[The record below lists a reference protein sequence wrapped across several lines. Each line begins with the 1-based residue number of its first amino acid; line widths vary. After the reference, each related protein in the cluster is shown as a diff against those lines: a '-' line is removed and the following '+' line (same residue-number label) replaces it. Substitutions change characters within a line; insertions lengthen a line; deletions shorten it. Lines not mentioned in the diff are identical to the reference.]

1 MDTIKQNFEKI
12 RAQALQ
18 DGAKVEMLISG
29 GEELSIGYQKKK
41 LDSFESTQS
50 RMAGFRVILGASQ
63 GYAYTE
69 NLSDESLLRT
79 YREALNNA
87 KTIQKD
93 ESLAVNLVVP
103 QPASQVSGFQ
113 NLINSE
119 EVAMDKKMEVA
130 RLLEEMCLEKD
141 ARVQAVPYSGFS
153 ESVAF
158 KRILNSEGL
167 DQEFKQKF
175 YSGYAYSLAKEGESS
190 KMDGEGFFTRSFN
203 EINTDEVTSEGVRKA
218 ISRLNAQKLPTGNY
232 PVVIDRTQFPM
243 ILQMICQY
251 FSAKEVHEGKSLF
264 KGKLGQKIASD
275 KFQLM
280 DDPFE
285 LRGSAVRPFDDEGAV
300 SQKTVLFDKG
310 VLKNFLTNLEYAT
323 KMNLPHTAH
332 ARRSPA
338 SQQGIAPTN
347 LVVAKGT
354 KSLNDLLSAHTKVI
368 HLTDFA
374 GGLHVGFKESTGDF
388 SMPAEGFL
396 YENGK
401 CLAPIDQFVMSGNV
415 LDLLRDIEEIGNE
428 YNKAGSSMICPDVL
442 IKSLSFAGA

>member
-1 MDTIKQNFEKI
+1 MDMIKQNFEKI
-12 RAQALQ
+12 LTQARQ

-50 RMAGFRVILGASQ
+50 QMAGFRVILGASQ

-87 KTIQKD
+87 KTVQNGG
-93 ESLAVNLVVP
+93 SLSVELVKP
-103 QPASQVSGFQ
+103 RQASEMLFQ
-113 NLINSE
+113 NLVNSE
-119 EVAMDKKMEVA
+119 DVAMDKKMEVA
-130 RLLEEMCLEKD
+130 RLLEELCLGKD
-141 ARVQAVPYSGFS
+141 ARIHAVPYSGFS
-153 ESVAF
+153 EAVAF

-167 DQEFKQKF
+167 DQEFQQK
-175 YSGYAYSLAKEGESS
+175 YYTGYAYPLAKEGESS
-190 KMDGEGFFTRSFN
+190 KMDGEGFFARSFN
-203 EINTDEVTSEGVRKA
+203 EINTDEVTSEGVKKA
-218 ISRLNAQKLPTGNY
+218 ISRLHAQKLPTGNY

-243 ILQMICQY
+243 ILKMIYQY
-251 FSAKEVHEGKSLF
+251 FSAKDVHEGKSLF

-275 KFQLM
+275 KFHLI

-300 SQKTVLFDKG
+300 SQKTLLFENG
-310 VLKNFLTNLEYAT
+310 VLKNFLTNLEYAM

-338 SQQGIAPTN
+338 SQQEIAPTN
-347 LVVAKGT
+347 MVVAKGN
-354 KSLNDLLSAHTKVI
+354 KNLSELLSSHSKVI
-368 HLTDFA
+368 HLTEFA
-374 GGLHVGFKESTGDF
+374 GGLHAGFKESSGDF

-401 CLAPIDQFVMSGNV
+401 CLGPVDQFVMSGNV
-415 LDLLRDIEEIGNE
+415 LDLLRDIEEVGNE
-428 YNKAGSSMICPDVL
+428 YNKPGTSMICPDVL
-442 IKSLSFAGA
+442 VKSLSFAGA